1 MGGQGTKESIIDD
14 DNIAQTC
21 INDAIKD
28 IPGELYADHDSPEW
42 HTFYNANKLD
52 CELYEIA
59 RSTWRAQIQ
68 TIIPLTL
75 QKRRA
80 GEGDDD
86 EDKDED
92 EE

>member
-1 MGGQGTKESIIDD
+1 
-14 DNIAQTC
+14 
-21 INDAIKD
+21 
-28 IPGELYADHDSPEW
+28 
-42 HTFYNANKLD
+42 
-52 CELYEIA
+52 LYEIA

>member
-1 MGGQGTKESIIDD
+1 
-14 DNIAQTC
+14 
-21 INDAIKD
+21 
-28 IPGELYADHDSPEW
+28 
-42 HTFYNANKLD
+42 
-52 CELYEIA
+52 LYEIA

-86 EDKDED
+86 EEDKEEDED